1 MTSVTNILAAEGVQL
16 NGQTITPASFNN
28 WLKSN
33 NGFASGNLLMWGA
46 AASLGLRFDGFVNGG
61 SAAASALNSGKLVV
75 LNVRNGGH
83 WVLAVSSNG
92 STFTVRDPGYQT
104 TTYSY
109 SDVGRAGT
117 FTWTGGNNLEF
128 DWIDFEGG
136 EISFEGG
143 EITFE
148 GGEITV
154 EGGELVFEGGE
165 DFHFD
170 YEGGE
175 F

>member
-1 MTSVTNILAAEGVQL
+1 
-16 NGQTITPASFNN
+16 
-28 WLKSN
+28 
-33 NGFASGNLLMWGA
+33 
-46 AASLGLRFDGFVNGG
+46 
-61 SAAASALNSGKLVV
+61 
-75 LNVRNGGH
+75 
-83 WVLAVSSNG
+83 LAVSSNG

-148 GGEITV
+148 GGEITF